1 MIRND
6 DKDDKDDKDKKQQTN
21 NIETKP
27 SNVFNYLKSLSQ
39 EANDLMDEIEELNN
53 DIDEHK
59 LLFIGSNKEKFNFN
73 TFRIPLNFLSDI
85 YNGKISLKEAEFKQ
99 KDLEKEKLQFYYIP
113 KNKEEKEEKSQVLM
127 QANDLLEYRDKIID
141 VFNDNTFSSEYLK
154 KSDNSDYDFT
164 LKNVNKFI
172 QEIRSMEEKISLSL
186 FEDFFENSSPA
197 DYAKMLINTKN

>member
-1 MIRND
+1 
-6 DKDDKDDKDKKQQTN
+6 
-21 NIETKP
+21 
-27 SNVFNYLKSLSQ
+27 
-39 EANDLMDEIEELNN
+39 MDEIEEVNS

-73 TFRIPLNFLSDI
+73 TFRMPLNFLSDI

-99 KDLEKEKLQFYYIP
+99 KDLEKEKLQFYYIS

-154 KSDNSDYDFT
+154 KSDNAADDFT

-172 QEIRSMEEKISLSL
+172 QEIRSMEEKINLSL
-186 FEDFFENSSPA
+186 FEDFFQSSSPA
-197 DYAKMLINTKN
+197 EYAKELINTKNADKKNVEEIKNKISDLEDRIKKMNDKEKNI

>member
-1 MIRND
+1 
-6 DKDDKDDKDKKQQTN
+6 
-21 NIETKP
+21 
-27 SNVFNYLKSLSQ
+27 
-39 EANDLMDEIEELNN
+39 
-53 DIDEHK
+53 
-59 LLFIGSNKEKFNFN
+59 
-73 TFRIPLNFLSDI
+73 
-85 YNGKISLKEAEFKQ
+85 
-99 KDLEKEKLQFYYIP
+99 
-113 KNKEEKEEKSQVLM
+113 M

-154 KSDNSDYDFT
+154 KSDNAAYDFT